1 MSICLIILNSKILGS
16 NQLLWSKT
24 ECVQKLKRCNSLD
37 ELNMSP
43 FKFLK
48 KLSNEE
54 NFGTRYIPYQMDC
67 CKLEMSLE
75 ITRLTIKPDLICL
88 STGRTIEEAQN
99 AAAKCALKYIKR
111 FII

>member
-1 MSICLIILNSKILGS
+1 
-16 NQLLWSKT
+16 
-24 ECVQKLKRCNSLD
+24 
-37 ELNMSP
+37 MSP